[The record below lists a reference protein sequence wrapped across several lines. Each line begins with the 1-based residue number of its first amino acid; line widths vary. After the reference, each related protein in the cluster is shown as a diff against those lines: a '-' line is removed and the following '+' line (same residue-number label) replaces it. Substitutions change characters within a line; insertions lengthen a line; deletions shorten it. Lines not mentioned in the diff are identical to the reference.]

1 MLSCESLYFAILK
14 RMLKRSGMSMH
25 LQIPS
30 TLQMQGT
37 VAVYTSGSK
46 GSSEGNSVS
55 FTWCFAS
62 VIQYL
67 QCPVAAM
74 SA

>member
-1 MLSCESLYFAILK
+1 V
-14 RMLKRSGMSMH
+14 
-25 LQIPS
+25 
-30 TLQMQGT
+30 QGRFYSDIKCKGVSVVAT
-37 VAVYTSGSK
+37 VSVYTSKSI

-67 QCPVAAM
+67 QCPVATK